1 MNARAHKRA
10 ELLPMTAR
18 ILREKKH
25 RYVVVIKFTQSKR
38 VYEVT
43 LVHALNIKTVKAQ
56 ILREFPH
63 MKWSK
68 K

>member
-10 ELLPMTAR
+10 ELLPMTAL

-25 RYVVVIKFTQSKR
+25 HYVVVIKFTQSKR
-38 VYEVT
+38 VYEAT
-43 LVHALNIKTVKAQ
+43 LVHAPNIKTVKAR

-63 MKWSK
+63 IKWSK
-68 K
+68 R

>member
-1 MNARAHKRA
+1 
-10 ELLPMTAR
+10 MTAR

-43 LVHALNIKTVKAQ
+43 LVHALNIKTVKAH

>member
-1 MNARAHKRA
+1 MNARATKRPD
-10 ELLPMTAR
+10 LLPMTAH

-25 RYVVVIKFTQSKR
+25 RYVVVIKFTKSKR
-38 VYEVT
+38 VYEAT
-43 LVHALNIKTVKAQ
+43 TVHAPNQKAVKAQ